1 MNSVGVFERAHIV
14 EVEEGSEYITNLLQE
29 REQLRRYTEELE
41 RALKA
46 TQRQLEERQ
55 RMDVWMQ
62 GLLNHSPAGVF
73 VKDTH
78 GRYLFVNQRTAA
90 SFQLTP
96 EQIIGK
102 TDDELFPK
110 RSVEKWR
117 MYDEP
122 VTEEGKTVKIEVVLH
137 QEDGLHTYLVTR
149 FPLYDDRGHIYAF
162 AGVSADITD
171 RKQTNTARAVMQLQI
186 KDAQQETLRELSTP
200 LMPLADHVIAMPLIG
215 TIDEIRAK
223 QIMETILDGVSRYRA
238 EIAILDITGV
248 KTVDTQV
255 AQALLHTAHAV
266 KMLGSQVIIT
276 GIRPPIAQVLVQLG
290 IDMEGIITR
299 STLQS
304 GIAYALNR

>member
-1 MNSVGVFERAHIV
+1 MNHIEVSERAYV
-14 EVEEGSEYITNLLQE
+14 MEEQSDFINALIQE
-29 REQLRRYTEELE
+29 RDQLRRYNEELE
-41 RALKA
+41 QTLRA
-46 TQRQLEERQ
+46 TQKQLEEHQ
-55 RMDVWMQ
+55 HMDVWVQ

-73 VKDTH
+73 VKDTE
-78 GRYLFVNQRTAA
+78 GRYLFVNEHTAA

-102 TDDELFPK
+102 TDDELFP
-110 RSVEKWR
+110 RHSVEKWR

-122 VTEEGKTVKIEVVLH
+122 VKEGGKTVKIEVVLH

-149 FPLYDDRGHIYAF
+149 FPIYDRGGQIYAF

-171 RKQTNTARAVMQLQI
+171 RKQTDTARAVMQLRI

-223 QIMETILDGVSRYRA
+223 QIMETILDGVSQYRA
-238 EIAILDITGV
+238 EVAILDITGV

-255 AQALLHTAHAV
+255 AHALLHTAHAV
-266 KMLGSQVIIT
+266 KMLGAQVIIT

-290 IDMEGIITR
+290 VDMAGIITR

-304 GIAYALNR
+304 GIAYALGK